1 MTQQASPDLRHSPVL
16 ATGSSL
22 DAAASCRPARR
33 LAVALLV
40 GSALLGGSLTPALA
54 QDAGKAPSIPGK
66 ADLKSIK
73 AGTYQADPSHTLI
86 GWRVSHFGFND
97 YFGVFG
103 DAAGKLE
110 FDPAK
115 PTAAK
120 VEITIPV
127 DQVTTANK
135 ALTTHLKGAD
145 FFEVAKFPEAKFV
158 SRSVA
163 VSGAGYVIE
172 GDLSLKGKTQPVT
185 LQARF
190 VGAGANPMSKAE
202 TVGFHAQTTI
212 KRSAW
217 GINYVVPMVSDEVAL
232 DITVAFEKQ

>member
-1 MTQQASPDLRHSPVL
+1 MTHSALPLIRRQPVSRL
-16 ATGSSL
+16 
-22 DAAASCRPARR
+22 AAS
-33 LAVALLV
+33 LLI
-40 GSALLGGSLTPALA
+40 GASLLGGGLGIASA
-54 QDAGKAPSIPGK
+54 QDAKPAGAGIQAVKAGSYK
-66 ADLKSIK
+66 ADAAHSLV
-73 AGTYQADPSHTLI
+73 GF
-86 GWRVSHFGFND
+86 RVSHFGFND
-97 YFGVFG
+97 YFGIFG
-103 DAAGKLE
+103 DVKGTLDFNPAA
-110 FDPAK
+110 
-115 PTAAK
+115 PTSAK
-120 VEITIPV
+120 VDITIPLAN
-127 DQVTTANK
+127 VTTASQE
-135 ALTTHLKGAD
+135 LTEHLKGAD